1 MLHSGKHYNRCWNV
15 DEIIND
21 ALERHF
27 IRQYL
32 QEYKQ
37 LINNLQCLKGIDGT
51 KENILNN
58 DAITPNRK
66 RKAKENSAVLVN
78 LYGNAVQTSSVSI
91 CNKQQQFA
99 NADYC
104 VRSFS
109 PVMFCNQQS
118 TLCSVRNLLHSTVE
132 EFGFNVSRSI

>member
-1 MLHSGKHYNRCWNV
+1 MLLSGKHYNRCWNV

-91 CNKQQQFA
+91 CNK
-99 NADYC
+99 
-104 VRSFS
+104 
-109 PVMFCNQQS
+109 
-118 TLCSVRNLLHSTVE
+118 
-132 EFGFNVSRSI
+132 